1 MKVYRAI
8 SKEEKRN
15 LLNGEEIISK
25 NYGYIH
31 VLEEFPETRIVNE
44 DENYKLSLKDF
55 LEKKEVSS
63 LNGLTLL
70 KDIMIGVI
78 PEDYYIEIEIKEED
92 IIYRDIGYYYW
103 SEGKELAIL
112 ETHIKSYNLSNAKII
127 N

>member
-15 LLNGEEIISK
+15 LLNGEEIVSK

-31 VLEEFPETRIVNE
+31 VLEELPETRIVDE
-44 DENYKLSLKDF
+44 DENYKLSLKEF
-55 LEKKEVSS
+55 LEKKDASGI
-63 LNGLTLL
+63 NGLTLL
-70 KDIMIGVI
+70 KELMIGVI

-92 IIYRDIGYYYW
+92 IISRDIGYYYW

-112 ETHIKSYNLSNAKII
+112 ETHIKSYYFTQVQFL
-127 N
+127 